1 MLIRKS
7 LLSGGDRG
15 EHRLGHIELKSAV
28 NNNHL
33 FTATCIDPY
42 RDGRLLFT
50 DRTHCRCQSF
60 NGDERAPIDLLVT
73 AEHLRRGR
81 DA

>member
-7 LLSGGDRG
+7 LLPGGERG
-15 EHRLGHIELKSAV
+15 EHRLAHNRTEVRL
-28 NNNHL
+28 NNYL

-42 RDGRLLFT
+42 RDGRLLVT